1 MKHWFV
7 PGVTTENP
15 STLPRRKNLSR
26 ETEHV
31 YGTSKRDP
39 LALAYDAIKSMVS
52 NPQSLQSYLQ
62 YHVFRLI
69 FLKLNKSSIPNY
81 EKLSHNERLDLALT
95 EGIINHSLRSL
106 VFQIET
112 ETNPQVLLS
121 VFLNFLKQFQ
131 SSPLEFQPLF
141 RQLVED
147 REIFEENDEISDLNH
162 KVIRVL

>member
-7 PGVTTENP
+7 PGVTTEHP

-26 ETEHV
+26 ETEHL
-31 YGTSKRDP
+31 YGTSQRDP
-39 LALAYDAIKSMVS
+39 LSLAYNSIKDLSS
-52 NPQSLQSYLQ
+52 SPQLLQRYLRD
-62 YHVFRLI
+62 HVFRLI
-69 FLKLNKSSIPNY
+69 FLKLNKSSIPRY

-95 EGIINHSLRSL
+95 EGIINDSLRSL

-112 ETNPQVLLS
+112 ESNSQVLLS

-141 RQLVED
+141 RQLAED
-147 REIFEENDEISDLNH
+147 KEIFSENEEIIDLNRQ
-162 KVIRVL
+162 VFRVL